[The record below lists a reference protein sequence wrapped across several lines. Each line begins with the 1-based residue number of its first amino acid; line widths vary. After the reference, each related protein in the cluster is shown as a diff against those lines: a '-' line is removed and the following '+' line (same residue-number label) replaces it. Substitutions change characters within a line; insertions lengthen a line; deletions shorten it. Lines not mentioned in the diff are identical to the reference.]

1 MSEMLENISDTI
13 FERIKHFN
21 KIGQEYWSAR
31 ELFKVLQYQ
40 KWDKFL
46 NVIKKAGEA
55 CKNSDQIVEHHFPRV
70 EKMVDI
76 GSGAK
81 RDIGDLYLSRYVCYM
96 IV

>member
-31 ELFKVLQYQ
+31 ELFNVLQYQ

-46 NVIKKAGEA
+46 NVIKKAEEA
-55 CKNSDQIVEHHFPRV
+55 CKNSGQIVEHHFPRV
-70 EKMVDI
+70 EKMVGWDTWDF
-76 GSGAK
+76 K
-81 RDIGDLYLSRYVCYM
+81 EPDY
-96 IV
+96 